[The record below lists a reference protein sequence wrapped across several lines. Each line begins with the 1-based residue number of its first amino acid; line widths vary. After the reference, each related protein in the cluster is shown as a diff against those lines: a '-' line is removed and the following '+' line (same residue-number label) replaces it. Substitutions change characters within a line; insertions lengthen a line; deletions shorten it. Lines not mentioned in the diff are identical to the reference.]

1 MAAIAIGS
9 NSTCNS
15 LMKLKFKLFLL
26 ALAVGS
32 VALWFATQTPTLVTR
47 ANGPAPDVLIRGV
60 QIAHVE
66 TGSISAASDV
76 LLSNGR
82 ITSIVPHEGAA
93 APAGTQV
100 IEGKGLTLIPG
111 LIDSHCH
118 VASPPEALWD
128 RSLPNT
134 DLNLQRLLY
143 SGVTRVFDPGAMSP
157 DIFELREELNSGAR
171 LGPKLYAAG
180 PIFTAKGGHPAPMIH
195 ESLPGFAA
203 DYLLSAMTRQIGSV
217 AEAEPAVEGLLP
229 FKPDFIKLAIDQIPE
244 DTPRLNPELA
254 RAVVQAAN
262 GHNLRAVAHIG
273 RYQDAVDAAEAGVSA
288 WIHGV
293 YKERLSDEGV
303 LRLRDFNL
311 PMVPTL
317 VVFKTYAEI
326 GRGEFEATALE
337 LEVAPNSLLQA
348 RITKPE
354 DYEVSDTTRA
364 FVEMLS
370 QQRKDS
376 LENVGRLH
384 EAGVRIIAGSD
395 AQSGVLHG
403 PALHRE
409 LDLLSQAGLS
419 NLEVLRAATLYAA
432 QFLQDSPSP
441 TYGMVQAGKEAD
453 LVLLRGNPL
462 QGIGA
467 LHEIEWVILGGKVLD
482 RHPLQP

>member
-1 MAAIAIGS
+1 
-9 NSTCNS
+9 
-15 LMKLKFKLFLL
+15 MKLKFKLLFL
-26 ALAVGS
+26 ALTMGA
-32 VALWFATQTPTLVTR
+32 VALWFTTRTPTLVTR
-47 ANGPAPDVLIRGV
+47 ADGPVGDVLIRGV

-180 PIFTAKGGHPAPMIH
+180 PIFTATGGHPASMIH

-244 DTPRLNPELA
+244 DTPRLSPELA
-254 RAVVQAAN
+254 RAVIRAAN
-262 GHNLRAVAHIG
+262 GHKLRAVAHIG

-326 GRGEFEATALE
+326 GRGEFAATPLE
-337 LEVAPNSLLQA
+337 LEVAPKSLLDA

-354 DYEVSDTTRA
+354 GYEVSDPTRA

-370 QQRKDS
+370 KQRKDS
-376 LENVGRLH
+376 LENVTRLH
-384 EAGVRIIAGSD
+384 KAGVRIIAGSD

-432 QFLQDSPSP
+432 QFLQDSQSP
-441 TYGMVQAGKEAD
+441 TYGTVQAGKEAD

-462 QGIGA
+462 QSVGA